1 MPLIRSKQQ
10 VLHPSHRP
18 RRSRRALKISV
29 GIVLIAIIGLV
40 AVPIASPDLGA
51 SLADGLR
58 SIIGP
63 EPVAQLESVSFK
75 VQDVVNQIWY
85 QLRGGQS
92 QLSWA
97 DTPQPTVTTSV
108 PTQAPTLAPVAV
120 ASKSV
125 TPMVTA
131 APTRTPVP
139 TATPLPNVVEA
150 LPQLDSGW
158 QAFGP
163 TRSGQPIM
171 ARTSLK
177 PDPARPYAQ
186 VALIRFDLTHV
197 ELHLVPGTV
206 EPTASQAITALLRPG
221 DIPAEVQTSDQ
232 LIAAFNGGFKA
243 IHGHYGMM
251 VDQQVIQPPVDG
263 IATLAFYRDG
273 QIKLGVWGRD
283 ITATLDLVAY
293 RQNCPLLVDA
303 GQINPSVTNGSRRAW
318 GYTVNNV
325 DTTWRS
331 GLGLSRDGRFLI
343 YAVGN
348 SLTVEALANAL
359 QQGGAFNAMQLDING
374 SYTRFVTYQA
384 ANSDQTTGG
393 QLVAHKLLTQ
403 MSGDPAQFLK
413 PYARDFFY
421 VTTKQD

>member
-1 MPLIRSKQQ
+1 MQLSRSKQQ
-10 VLHPSHRP
+10 VVHPPHRP
-18 RRSRRALKISV
+18 RRGRRALKISV
-29 GIVLIAIIGLV
+29 GLVLIAIIGLV
-40 AVPIASPDLGA
+40 AVPMVSPDLGA
-51 SLADGLR
+51 SMADTLR

-75 VQDVVNQIWY
+75 IQDAVNQIRY
-85 QLRGGQS
+85 QLSGGQS

-97 DTPQPTVTTSV
+97 DTPQPTVTKPV
-108 PTQAPTLAPVAV
+108 PTQAPTLAPVVV
-120 ASKSV
+120 ASKSM
-125 TPMVTA
+125 TPTVTA

-139 TATPLPNVVEA
+139 TATPLPNVLDA
-150 LPQLDSGW
+150 QPQLDNGW

-163 TRSGQPIM
+163 TNNGQPIM
-171 ARTSLK
+171 ARASVK

-186 VALIRFDLTHV
+186 VALIRFDLAQV
-197 ELHLVPGTV
+197 ELHLVPGTT
-206 EPTASQAITALLRPG
+206 EPTASQVITSLLRPG

-232 LIAAFNGGFKA
+232 LLAAFNGGFKA

-251 VDQQVIQPPVDG
+251 VDQVVIQPPLDG
-263 IATLAFYRDG
+263 IATLAFYGDG
-273 QIKLGVWGRD
+273 QIKLGAWGRD
-283 ITATLDLVAY
+283 ITTTLNLVSY

-374 SYTRFVTYQA
+374 FYTRFVTYQA
-384 ANSDQTTGG
+384 TSSAQTTGG
-393 QLVAHKLLTQ
+393 LLVAHKLLTQ

-421 VTTKQD
+421 VTTKQG